1 MKSILLNG
9 KNLNIIFIIVI
20 AVIIA
25 ISGFTVFNFTQ
36 MNESNMW
43 VQHTDSVLFS
53 LETTLSILKDAETGS
68 RGYLLTSEKD
78 FLDPYYVAISK
89 LDENVLA
96 IKKLTADNP
105 SQQKKVDTLQS
116 LSFKR
121 IYLINEA
128 IKLFDQKKF
137 DRETALDLLVR
148 GKIIM
153 DQIRSLIDRMKGD
166 ESALWGI
173 RDGKYKALQETF
185 IITFVA
191 GLFISLLTL
200 ILIILNLNRQ
210 IKERKKAEETASESR
225 NLLSVTLSSIG
236 DAVISTD
243 EKGLIRFMNKVAEN
257 LTEWSLDEAL
267 GRYVEDVFHIVNE
280 ITHLRPEN
288 PVKKVLTNGKVIGL
302 ANHTLLITKSG
313 KEISVDDSCA
323 PMISGENIIGT
334 VLIFRDITF
343 KRNSEIEKERLS
355 EEISRQKLFLDQI
368 LSATSDAIFV
378 QDRELKFYYA
388 NKSGEVLFNKN
399 KEDFSRQTWTE
410 IGLPNEKVES
420 INSITEKVF
429 ETGLP
434 STFNYTDES
443 NMETKYFEFVSNPV
457 FDNKS
462 NVEFVVSSVRD
473 ITTRKLIELKISTLN
488 VELENKLG
496 EIKQINEEME
506 SFIYTVSHDLRAP
519 IRHIGGFVD
528 ILNKNIYDSLEDNN
542 KRFFNII
549 KQATIEM
556 GKLIDDLLTFSRLG
570 RSPLNL
576 INVDL
581 NEIVAAI
588 IEEFKIELFE
598 RKLKWEISNLPIVY
612 ADPPLL
618 KVVLSNLIS
627 NAIKY
632 TSGKEEAV
640 ITIGHENKDNG
651 MTVFYVKD
659 NGVGFDM
666 KYYNKLFGVF
676 QRLHSQEEFEGTG
689 IGLATVKKIIQKH
702 GGNVWAEGKLNE
714 GAAFYFYLP
723 IYS

>member
-1 MKSILLNG
+1 
-9 KNLNIIFIIVI
+9 
-20 AVIIA
+20 
-25 ISGFTVFNFTQ
+25 

-43 VQHTDSVLFS
+43 VQHTDSVLFN
-53 LETTLSILKDAETGS
+53 LEATLSILKDAETGS

-78 FLDPYYVAISK
+78 FLDPYYAAISK

-96 IKKLTADNP
+96 IKKLTSDNP
-105 SQQKKVDTLQS
+105 SQQNKVDTLQL

-121 IYLINEA
+121 IYLINES

-137 DRETALDLLVR
+137 NHAAAFDLLVR

-153 DQIRSLIDRMKGD
+153 DQIRNLIDRMKGD
-166 ESALWGI
+166 EFALWKM
-173 RDGKYKALQETF
+173 RDNRYKALQETF

-191 GLFISLLTL
+191 GFFISLLTL
-200 ILIILNLNRQ
+200 MLIIFNLNRQ
-210 IKERKKAEETASESR
+210 IKERSKAEETASESR

-243 EKGLIRFMNKVAEN
+243 EKGLINFMNKVAEN
-257 LTEWSLDEAL
+257 LTEWNMNEAAGL
-267 GRYVEDVFHIVNE
+267 YVEDVFHIVNE
-280 ITHLRPEN
+280 TTHLRPEN
-288 PVKKVLTNGKVIGL
+288 PVKRVLTNRKIIGL

-313 KEISVDDSCA
+313 KEISIDDSCA
-323 PMISGENIIGT
+323 PIISGENIIGT

-343 KRNSEIEKERLS
+343 KRNSEIVKERLS
-355 EEISRQKLFLDQI
+355 EEINGQKLFLNQI

-388 NKSGEVLFNKN
+388 NKSGEILFAKN
-399 KEDFSRQTWTE
+399 KEGFSRQIWTE

-420 INSITEKVF
+420 INNITEKVF

-434 STFNYTDES
+434 SIFNYADES
-443 NMETKYFEFVSNPV
+443 STEKKYFEFVSNPV
-457 FDNKS
+457 LDN
-462 NVEFVVSSVRD
+462 NGDVEFVVSSVRD
-473 ITTRKLIELKISTLN
+473 ITIRKLNELKIRALN
-488 VELENKLG
+488 IELENKLD
-496 EIKQINEEME
+496 EIKHINEEME

-528 ILNKNIYDSLEDNN
+528 ILNKNIYNSLEDNN

-581 NEIVAAI
+581 NEIVHAI
-588 IEEFKIELFE
+588 VEDFRIETSG
-598 RKLKWEISNLPIVY
+598 RKLKWEISDLPVVY
-612 ADPPLL
+612 ADPSLL
-618 KVVLSNLIS
+618 KIVLSNLIS

-632 TSGKEEAV
+632 TSKKEDEAV
-640 ITIGHENKDNG
+640 IIIGHENKDNG
-651 MTVFYVKD
+651 MTIFYVKD

-666 KYYNKLFGVF
+666 KYYDKLFGVF